1 MNSAAPPLAP
11 IRLAGAQLML
21 DPAGAVLWPEQGLLA
36 IADLHLEKASAAAR
50 RGSLLPPW
58 DSMLTLDRLALLLAR
73 HRPRIV
79 IALGDS
85 FHDAGAPAR
94 LAPAQAARIAAIAA
108 AHRLIWIAGNHDP
121 APPPVALGGEA
132 MAEFALAPLVFRHAP
147 VAARQAGTGEVA
159 GHFHPKARIA
169 ARGAR
174 IARPCFV
181 TDGARLLLPA
191 FGTYTGG
198 LDATDPAI
206 AALFPEG
213 AQAFL
218 LGEGRLFSFALRR
231 AAAPGGKDRRTG
243 G

>member
-1 MNSAAPPLAP
+1 MSSAAPPLAP
-11 IRLAGAQLML
+11 VLLAGVRLML

-36 IADLHLEKASAAAR
+36 IADLHLEKGSAAAR

-58 DSMLTLDRLALLLAR
+58 DSAATLDRLALLLRR

-79 IALGDS
+79 LALGDS

-94 LAPAQAARIAAIAA
+94 LAPAQAARIAAIAT

-121 APPPVALGGEA
+121 APPPEALGGEA
-132 MAEFALAPLVFRHAP
+132 MAEFALGPLVFRHAP
-147 VAARQAGTGEVA
+147 RAGRGAGIGEVA

-169 ARGAR
+169 TRGAQ
-174 IARPCFV
+174 IARPCFLA
-181 TDGARLLLPA
+181 DGARLLLPA

-231 AAAPGGKDRRTG
+231 TGAAGA
-243 G
+243 